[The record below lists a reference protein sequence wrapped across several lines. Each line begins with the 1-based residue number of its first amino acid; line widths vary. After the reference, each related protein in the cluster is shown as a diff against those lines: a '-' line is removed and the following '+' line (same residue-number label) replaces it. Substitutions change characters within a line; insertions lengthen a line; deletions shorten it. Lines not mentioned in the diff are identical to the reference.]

1 MLRAIIIDD
10 ESNGLKSLTLLLGKF
25 FSEVKVVASSTS
37 AIEGIELIN
46 NYRPN
51 VVFLDINMPNLNGFQ
66 LLNKLDFR
74 DFYLVFTTAHREY
87 ALMALK
93 ERAVDYLLKPIGSQD
108 IRETIDR
115 IRKKMEEKPKVTDLM
130 TVMKD
135 LAFIQNQKIA
145 LPGKNKIEYVTVSE
159 IVYIEANSNSSN
171 ILTVNSDGLI
181 PASKSLKEYEDLLC
195 IPDTPF
201 IRIHNSYIINVNYAT
216 KYIRE
221 DGGYVILRE
230 KKTIPVSKQ
239 KKDEFLKMINHGIP
253 S

>member
-1 MLRAIIIDD
+1 
-10 ESNGLKSLTLLLGKF
+10 
-25 FSEVKVVASSTS
+25 
-37 AIEGIELIN
+37 
-46 NYRPN
+46 
-51 VVFLDINMPNLNGFQ
+51 
-66 LLNKLDFR
+66 
-74 DFYLVFTTAHREY
+74 
-87 ALMALK
+87 MALK

-239 KKDEFLKMINHGIP
+239 KKDEFLKMINHRIP